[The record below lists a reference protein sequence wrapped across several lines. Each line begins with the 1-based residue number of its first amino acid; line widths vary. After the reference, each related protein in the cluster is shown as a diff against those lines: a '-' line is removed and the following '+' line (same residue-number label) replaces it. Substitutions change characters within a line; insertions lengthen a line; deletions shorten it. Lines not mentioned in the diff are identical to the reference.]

1 MTNEFKFNIINSP
14 MQMTATSIMGDMTTN
29 DEVKGRELIG
39 ETVGNDEHTPT
50 AYEHF
55 YYTQQQLHTDYQHLW
70 YNIPSMGIPDLSSQL
85 LSQGIDALNNNPSFT
100 LSNTSTTTSSSHSNH
115 QQNNFYSNYPLHTL
129 PQLPPHLPSSTT
141 NNYYNGDNYGAYYGA
156 NFQQTFLN
164 NSATPLLHYNDGGG
178 GDNGGGGG
186 LLIDGGNSNISL
198 AVVEPNA
205 LLKGYFPDSIQQPS
219 TSESSSEEDNISIP
233 QIQQH
238 QNFNSNNC
246 GQSRNNHKNYKRP
259 LPYKAAN
266 KVKKL
271 SHIDMENRQCVN
283 CGVTQTPLWRRDHT
297 HGHHL
302 CNACGLYQ
310 RMNGGQNRPL
320 EKPKKRQ
327 TTQKRTGIICSN
339 CRTEQT
345 TLWRRN
351 VRQEPVCNAC
361 GLYYKLHNQHRP
373 INMKKDQI
381 QSRNRKLG
389 SKSKKLAAMS
399 LNNIEEYKQQQ
410 VTENGILEPK
420 CEQSESE
427 FSNNNLGHITS
438 GNTPPLLIKDAHNI
452 SNNSDGINTLIDSQP
467 SIVPFSDNQ
476 QQQPPQL
483 FCSNSINIHHHY
495 HHHSPS
501 AFQQFATAALSS
513 ATGQTAFFPT
523 PNCVVN
529 PQLTT
534 TNICPITTTDVGNF
548 LLKNDKATNSGI
560 W

>member
-1 MTNEFKFNIINSP
+1 

-39 ETVGNDEHTPT
+39 ETVTNDEHTPT

-70 YNIPSMGIPDLSSQL
+70 YNIPPMGIPDLSSQL
-85 LSQGIDALNNNPSFT
+85 LSQGIDALNNPSFT
-100 LSNTSTTTSSSHSNH
+100 LSNPSTTTTSSSHSNH
-115 QQNNFYSNYPLHTL
+115 QQNNFYSNYPLQTL
-129 PQLPPHLPSSTT
+129 PQLPAHLPSSTT

-156 NFQQTFLN
+156 NFQQNFLN

-178 GDNGGGGG
+178 GDNGGGGGGG

-238 QNFNSNNC
+238 QNNFNSNNC
-246 GQSRNNHKNYKRP
+246 GQSRNNKNYKRP
-259 LPYKAAN
+259 PPYKAAN
-266 KVKKL
+266 K
-271 SHIDMENRQCVN
+271 
-283 CGVTQTPLWRRDHT
+283 
-297 HGHHL
+297 
-302 CNACGLYQ
+302 
-310 RMNGGQNRPL
+310 
-320 EKPKKRQ
+320 

-389 SKSKKLAAMS
+389 MKSKKLAAMS
-399 LNNIEEYKQQQ
+399 LNNNIEEYKQQQ
-410 VTENGILEPK
+410 KTENGILEPK

-452 SNNSDGINTLIDSQP
+452 SNNSDGINTLIDSQL
-467 SIVPFSDNQ
+467 SIIPFSDNQ
-476 QQQPPQL
+476 QQQQPQPPQL

-513 ATGQTAFFPT
+513 ATGQ
-523 PNCVVN
+523 
-529 PQLTT
+529 
-534 TNICPITTTDVGNF
+534 
-548 LLKNDKATNSGI
+548 ATNSGI